1 MVINLKTAVRTI
13 TKQTDELC
21 PKCGNNLTKIITPY
35 GTKIACKECVMRKN
49 DELERAQVRIAK
61 EQKRFDIFNSIS
73 MFSSQDMR
81 QKTLANFEVD
91 PHNPEQVKGKSAIE
105 RMIDKFKAGKPA
117 HGILGGRT
125 GAGKSHLAMALCNE
139 LLEID
144 NFKNV
149 IVFMN
154 WNDFVSKGFRGWKDR
169 NIAETVERALDVM
182 KTADFVVIDDLG
194 AELTGVSKQEKSQ
207 DIAWLLQVLD
217 ARTSKSMLITTNL
230 SSEEIKQNYGERALS
245 RILSN
250 MNEDLIVTFKNT
262 KDHRNRL
269 SF

>member
-1 MVINLKTAVRTI
+1 MIDLKTAVRTI
-13 TKQTDELC
+13 TKQIDEPC

-35 GTKIACKECVMRKN
+35 GTKITCKECVMRKN

-81 QKTLANFEVD
+81 QKTLANYEID
-91 PHNPEQVKGKSAIE
+91 PHNPEQTKGKKVIE
-105 RMIDKFKAGKPA
+105 QMIAKFKDGNPA

-125 GAGKSHLAMALCNE
+125 GTGKSHLAMALCNE

-182 KTADFVVIDDLG
+182 KTADFVVLDDLG

-262 KDHRNRL
+262 KDYRNRL

>member
-1 MVINLKTAVRTI
+1 MINLKTAFRTV
-13 TKQTDELC
+13 TKQTKEVC
-21 PKCGNNLTKIITPY
+21 PKCGNNLTKIITPH
-35 GTKIACKECVMRKN
+35 GTKVTCKECAMRKN
-49 DELERAQVRIAK
+49 DELERAQVRAAK
-61 EQKRFDIFNSIS
+61 ERKRFDIFNSIS

-81 QKTLANFEVD
+81 QKTLANYEVD
-91 PHNPEQVKGKSAIE
+91 PNNLEQTKGKNVIE
-105 RMIDKFKAGKPA
+105 QMISKFKDGKPA

-125 GAGKSHLAMALCNE
+125 GTGKSHLAMALCNE

-144 NFKNV
+144 DFKNI

-194 AELTGVSKQEKSQ
+194 SELTGVSKQEKSQ

-262 KDHRNRL
+262 KDYRNRL